1 LTTHPSIS
9 DDGAAG
15 QPTLPGDQPADP
27 TVQSHGQASSARAPL
42 DRAGD
47 EIGPYKL
54 LSKLGEGGFGT
65 VWLAERRQPFVQQV
79 ALKIVKLGMDSA
91 SVVARFEQERQALAV
106 MNHPHVAKVLDGGL
120 TPTGRPYFAMEF
132 VKGEPITEFCDRQRL
147 TIRQRLSLFTQV
159 CAAVQ
164 HAHTKGIIHRDL
176 KPGNILVAT
185 GEGTTGTVKVIDFG
199 IAKALTQRMSEHTIF
214 TQTGQMIG
222 TPEYMSPE
230 QAEPDANDIDTRS
243 DVYSLGVVLYE
254 LLAGAPP
261 FDAKELRHR
270 ADREMRRIIREEDP
284 PSPSARLSTIATK
297 DGDLATR
304 IAQSRKDATNNLQRV
319 LRSELEWIP
328 LKALRKERAERYDS
342 PADLARDLE
351 NYLAGRPLVAAPES
365 TAYRVRKYV
374 RRHRGAVA
382 AAAAIFT
389 ALLLGLGL
397 ATWQWRVAATAREAE
412 SRRADE
418 LKQVSNFQSAMLG
431 KVDMEEAGV
440 RLMQDLERRL
450 GAALAKAGVP
460 EPERRTRGAALR
472 AELDRMNA
480 TDAATAMID
489 ETILKP
495 ALRAIDERFG
505 DQPAVAAQL
514 RHALASVYSK
524 MGLLDAAHAQLQS
537 ALATRRR
544 VLGDDHPRT
553 LESVNDM
560 ACVLQEQG
568 KFAEA
573 QALFQQLI
581 DARRRVLGPDHEDTV
596 GALNNMGGL
605 LQDRRQ
611 YAEAEPYFREALET
625 SRRVLGGDSE
635 ETISYINNYG
645 AVLMNQRKLPAA
657 EASFREAHE
666 KSVRALGDR
675 HPDTIAYLVN
685 IGSALDAQ
693 DKFGEA
699 EACYREALEK
709 RRRALGEEHPDTLR
723 LVKTLGS
730 SLRKQGKHQQ
740 AIELL
745 APAVAPAR
753 KAFTGG
759 NAPRLAS
766 LLSSLGEAQIE
777 AGFDAERFKLA
788 EANLLE
794 ANGVYERAGAEFGE
808 PRTLCMQRLV
818 LLYEAWNAA
827 DPAGGHAT
835 PLADWT
841 ARLDASS
848 TGASGTEAPDS

>member
-1 LTTHPSIS
+1 MHPSIS
-9 DDGAAG
+9 DDDAAM
-15 QPTLPGDQPADP
+15 QPTLPGDQPVDP
-27 TVQSHGQASSARAPL
+27 TVQSHGHSARAREPF
-42 DRAGD
+42 DQAGD

-120 TPTGRPYFAMEF
+120 TPIGRPYFAMEF
-132 VKGEPITEFCDRQRL
+132 VKGEPITAYADRQKL

-176 KPGNILVAT
+176 KPGNILVAS
-185 GEGTTGTVKVIDFG
+185 GEGDAGTVKVIDFG
-199 IAKALTQRMSEHTIF
+199 IAKALHQRMSEHTIF

-261 FDAKELRHR
+261 FDARELRR
-270 ADREMRRIIREEDP
+270 SADREIRRIIREEDP

-297 DGDLATR
+297 DSDLATR
-304 IAQSRKDATNNLQRV
+304 IAQSRKDAPSHLQQL
-319 LRSELEWIP
+319 LRRELEWIP
-328 LKALRKERAERYDS
+328 LKAMRKERAERYDS
-342 PADLARDLE
+342 ASDLARDVE
-351 NYLAGRPLVAAPES
+351 NYLTGRPLVAAPES
-365 TAYRVRKYV
+365 TGYRVRKYV

-382 AAAAIFT
+382 ATAAVFAALVFGLSLAI
-389 ALLLGLGL
+389 
-397 ATWQWRVAATAREAE
+397 WQWRVAEAARDAE
-412 SRRADE
+412 RQRADE
-418 LKQVSNFQSAMLG
+418 LKQVSDFQSAMLG
-431 KVDMEEAGV
+431 QVDMEQAGM

-450 GAALAKAGVP
+450 AAALAKAGVP
-460 EPERRTRGAALR
+460 DTERRTRGASLR
-472 AELDRMNA
+472 AELDRVNA

-505 DQPAVAAQL
+505 DQPAVDAQL
-514 RHALASVYSK
+514 RHALAGVYSK
-524 MGLLDAAHAQLQS
+524 MGLLDAAHPLLQS

-560 ACVLQEQG
+560 ACLLQEEG

-573 QALFQQLI
+573 QALFQELI
-581 DARRRVLGPDHEDTV
+581 DARRRVLGPEHEDTV

-605 LQDRRQ
+605 LQDRHQ

-645 AVLMNQRKLPAA
+645 AVLMHQRKLPAA

-666 KSVRALGDR
+666 KSRRALGDG
-675 HPDTIAYLVN
+675 HPATISYLVN

-759 NAPRLAS
+759 NAPRFAA

-777 AGFDAERFKLA
+777 AGFDADRFKLA

-794 ANGVYERAGAEFGE
+794 ANGIYERAGAEFSE

-818 LLYEAWNAA
+818 LLYEEWNKAA
-827 DPAGGHAT
+827 PGADRAAKLAEWEAKLQAAGG
-835 PLADWT
+835 
-841 ARLDASS
+841 S
-848 TGASGTEAPDS
+848 TSRDEGS